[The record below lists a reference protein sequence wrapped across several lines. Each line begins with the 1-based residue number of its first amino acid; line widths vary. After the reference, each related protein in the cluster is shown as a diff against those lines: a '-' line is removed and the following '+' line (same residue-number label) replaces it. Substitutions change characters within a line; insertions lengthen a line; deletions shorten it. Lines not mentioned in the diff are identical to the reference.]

1 MDDRIGISYRPSE
14 DPPSVL
20 CSAFVV
26 RNIMFVSY
34 HQFISPNHWVLG
46 GKYCL
51 VRQISQYCCDTTMKI
66 NDKLL
71 EKIKR
76 FYLEEDGEE
85 ISTEEARE
93 AI

>member
-1 MDDRIGISYRPSE
+1 
-14 DPPSVL
+14 
-20 CSAFVV
+20 
-26 RNIMFVSY
+26 
-34 HQFISPNHWVLG
+34 
-46 GKYCL
+46 
-51 VRQISQYCCDTTMKI
+51 MKI